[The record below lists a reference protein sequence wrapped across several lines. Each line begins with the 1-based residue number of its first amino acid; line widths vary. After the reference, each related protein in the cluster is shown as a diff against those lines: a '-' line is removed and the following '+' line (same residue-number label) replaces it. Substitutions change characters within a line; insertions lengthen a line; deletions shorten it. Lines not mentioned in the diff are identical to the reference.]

1 MPDEMP
7 PPREITDAAALR
19 ALAHPLRQRILR
31 ALAENGPAT
40 STALGALLGENTGAT
55 SYHLRQ
61 LAEHGFIEEAP
72 ELAKGKERWWRSPPK
87 DLRYRMHGDQSPE
100 LRQLLEGLFAQHLA
114 EDIAMFQQFE
124 AERAELG
131 EWADIMPFSRGAV
144 YATPAEIEEFFEDY
158 LLLLKRFQATHQQNR
173 PGARRVLTRFLAFP
187 APGATSAE

>member
-1 MPDEMP
+1 MPDEI
-7 PPREITDAAALR
+7 PPREITDPAALR

-40 STALGALLGENTGAT
+40 STALAAALGENTGAT

-87 DLRYRMHGDQSPE
+87 DLRYRMDREQSPE
-100 LRQLLEGLFAQHLA
+100 LRELMEGLVAQHIA
-114 EDIAMFQQFE
+114 EDIEMFQRFE
-124 AERAELG
+124 AQRAELG
-131 EWADIMPFSRGAV
+131 EWADIMPFSRGAI
-144 YATPAEIEEFFEDY
+144 YATPAELEEFFEDY
-158 LLLLKRFQATHQQNR
+158 LTLLKSFQATHQQDR

-187 APGATSAE
+187 APGTTSAE

>member
-1 MPDEMP
+1 MPDEV
-7 PPREITDAAALR
+7 PPREITDPAALR
-19 ALAHPLRQRILR
+19 ALAHPLRQRLLR

-40 STALGALLGENTGAT
+40 STALAALLGENTGAT

-72 ELAKGKERWWRSPPK
+72 ELAKGKERWWRSLPK
-87 DLRYRMHGDQSPE
+87 DLRYRMDREQSPE
-100 LRQLLEGLFAQHLA
+100 VTELLERLFAQHLA
-114 EDIAMFQQFE
+114 EDIEMFQRFE
-124 AERAELG
+124 AERAGLG

-158 LLLLKRFQATHQQNR
+158 LTLLERFQATHQQDR

>member
-1 MPDEMP
+1 MPEEI
-7 PPREITDAAALR
+7 PPREIADPAALR

-72 ELAKGKERWWRSPPK
+72 ELAKGKERWWRSPAK
-87 DLRYRMHGDQSPE
+87 DLRYRMDREQSPE
-100 LRQLLEGLFAQHLA
+100 VRELLEGLFAQHLA
-114 EDIAMFQQFE
+114 EDIEMFQRFE
-124 AERAELG
+124 AERAGLG
-131 EWADIMPFSRGAV
+131 EWADIMPFSRGAI

-158 LLLLKRFQATHQQNR
+158 LTLLKRFQATHQQDR
-173 PGARRVLTRFLAFP
+173 PGTRRVLTRFLAFP

>member
-1 MPDEMP
+1 MADEVV
-7 PPREITDAAALR
+7 PRQITDPAALR

-31 ALAENGPAT
+31 ALSENGPAT
-40 STALGALLGENTGAT
+40 STALGAVLGENTGAT

-87 DLRYRMHGDQSPE
+87 DLRFRMDQETSPE
-100 LRQLLEGLFAQHLA
+100 LRELLEGLFAQHIA
-114 EDIAMFQQFE
+114 EDVEMFQRFQ

-131 EWADIMPFSRGAV
+131 EWADVMPFSRGAV
-144 YATPAEIEEFFEDY
+144 YATPAELEEFFEDY
-158 LLLLKRFQATHQQNR
+158 LRLLKDFQATHSRDR

>member
-1 MPDEMP
+1 MSAEI
-7 PPREITDAAALR
+7 PPREITDPAALR

-61 LAEHGFIEEAP
+61 LAEYGFIEEAP

-87 DLRYRMHGDQSPE
+87 DLRYRMDREQSPE
-100 LRQLLEGLFAQHLA
+100 VRQLLEGLFAQHLA
-114 EDIAMFQQFE
+114 EDIEMFQQFE
-124 AERAELG
+124 AQRAELG

-158 LLLLKRFQATHQQNR
+158 LTLLKRFQATHRQGR
-173 PGARRVLTRFLAFP
+173 PGTRRVLTRFLAFP
-187 APGATSAE
+187 APGDTSAG

>member
-1 MPDEMP
+1 MADEVT
-7 PPREITDAAALR
+7 PREITDPAALR

-40 STALGALLGENTGAT
+40 ATALGAQLGENTGAT

-87 DLRYRMHGDQSPE
+87 DLRYRMDREQSPE
-100 LRQLLEGLFAQHLA
+100 LRELMEGLVAQHIT
-114 EDIAMFQQFE
+114 EDIEMFQRFQ

-131 EWADIMPFSRGAV
+131 EWADMMPFSRGAI
-144 YATPAEIEEFFEDY
+144 YATPAELEEFFEDY
-158 LLLLKRFQATHQQNR
+158 MTLLKRFQQSHPQDR
-173 PGARRVLTRFLAFP
+173 HGVRRVLTRFLAFP
-187 APGATSAE
+187 APRTNTAD

>member
-1 MPDEMP
+1 MPAEI
-7 PPREITDAAALR
+7 PPREITDPAALR

-40 STALGALLGENTGAT
+40 STTLGELLGENTGAT

-87 DLRYRMHGDQSPE
+87 DLRYRMDRERSPE
-100 LRQLLEGLFAQHLA
+100 VRELLEGLFAQHIA
-114 EDIAMFQQFE
+114 EDIEMFQQYE
-124 AERAELG
+124 AQRTELG
-131 EWADIMPFSRGAV
+131 EWADILPFSRGAV

-158 LLLLKRFQATHQQNR
+158 LTLLKRFQATHRQGR
-173 PGARRVLTRFLAFP
+173 PGTRRVLTRFLAFP
-187 APGATSAE
+187 APGSTSAE